1 MLGFDLPQAGGVKMT
16 HRNALTLAAAAAF
29 TLAGCSQEAPEV
41 LAMRVE
47 LNALKAELEYV
58 RQQAEELDPRVRT
71 AEQMAMQTIAER
83 AAPLRLDCADRAP
96 GVVTARLAAL
106 ATVCDGAEPSA
117 DGYRIRLRLGNPTPA
132 QIDGVKLTLY
142 AGDGAAEG
150 HSDRRVYHEAPVSL
164 APGAWAAVDVDF
176 AGLDAASARNLA
188 LRADVAS
195 IVLARSEG
203 DAAIRARR

>member
-1 MLGFDLPQAGGVKMT
+1 MT
-16 HRNALTLAAAAAF
+16 HRNALTLAAAAAAF
-29 TLAGCSQEAPEV
+29 TLAGCSQQAPEV
-41 LAMRVE
+41 LAMKIE

-71 AEQMAMQTIAER
+71 AEQMALQVIAER
-83 AAPLRLDCADRAP
+83 AAPHRLDCTDRAP
-96 GVVTARLAAL
+96 GVVAARLAAL

-142 AGDGAAEG
+142 AGEGAAEG
-150 HSDRRVYHEAPVSL
+150 QSDRRIYHEATVSL
-164 APGAWAAVDVDF
+164 APGAWAAVDVEF

-188 LRADVAS
+188 LRADVAN
-195 IVLARSEG
+195 IVLAG
-203 DAAIRARR
+203 TDGVAAIRARR